1 MRPERRPRRE
11 RRGARAAVG
20 AGDRA
25 DQERN
30 EFDLELYEH
39 ARRLFEDAVARQ
51 GPSFQREVAAFR
63 MLNRIPNALGPRIP
77 ARLRHPLRAV
87 LPR

>member
-1 MRPERRPRRE
+1 MR
-11 RRGARAAVG
+11 
-20 AGDRA
+20 
-25 DQERN
+25 
-30 EFDLELYEH
+30 
-39 ARRLFEDAVARQ
+39 RRLFEDAVARQ
-51 GPSFQREVAAFR
+51 SPSFQREVAAFR